1 MTVGFEVFN
10 DQGYKIAG
18 SDLPNL
24 CFYGKGRID
33 VPAGGAPIPQV
44 PGGVMNFYR
53 SQYPLAEINGRIYLS
68 NAVSGTQVSINGLPG
83 WVEYWSFGPVS
94 PPDVPTNHGLE
105 IYSPEGV
112 LTFNTAR
119 PFLKLLGRT
128 EVTIDNY
135 KVLHTG
141 TGWREYRPVGADIP
155 FSGGGLAFAIGN
167 TRVYWTSTQVYDPQ
181 RGITFTDV
189 WRYVRTM
196 HIDSSGR
203 FASGL
208 RATSQIKY
216 GGFTGNFNY
225 SPNGAA
231 AMTLLVADVSGL

>member
-53 SQYPLAEINGRIYLS
+53 STLPMAVIGGRIFLS
-68 NAVSGTQVSINGLPG
+68 GANGNTADSQG
-83 WVEYWSFGPVS
+83 QAGQVEYWSFGPVS
-94 PPDVPTNHGLE
+94 PPATSGRYGLE

-119 PFLKLLGRT
+119 PFLQLLGRVS
-128 EVTIDNY
+128 VTDDAFEYLNS
-135 KVLHTG
+135 K
-141 TGWREYRPVGADIP
+141 TGWRRYQTMVRTLP
-155 FSGGGLAFAIGN
+155 FSGSSLAFAIGN
-167 TRVYWTSTQVYDPQ
+167 TRVYWTSQQFIDPQ
-181 RGITFTDV
+181 RGRIFTDT
-189 WRYVRTM
+189 WRHMRTM
-196 HIDSSGR
+196 HIDTLGR

-208 RATSQIKY
+208 LWTGGVRYSGSQ
-216 GGFTGNFNY
+216 GNFNY

-231 AMTLLVADVSGL
+231 PLTMLVADVSEL